1 MTSPPAFLCL
11 LFPPPPFLPSSFF
24 LPPSPMIYECE
35 AVDLLGLLFWS
46 LNVSKFVTLA
56 VEEVWSCAG
65 GRA

>member
-1 MTSPPAFLCL
+1 
-11 LFPPPPFLPSSFF
+11 
-24 LPPSPMIYECE
+24 MIYECE
-35 AVDLLGLLFWS
+35 AVGLLGLLFWS